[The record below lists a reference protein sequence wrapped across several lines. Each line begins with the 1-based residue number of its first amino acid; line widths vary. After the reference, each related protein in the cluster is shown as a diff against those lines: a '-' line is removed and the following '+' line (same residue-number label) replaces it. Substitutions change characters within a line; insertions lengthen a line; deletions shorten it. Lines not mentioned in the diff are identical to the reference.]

1 MRVVALSM
9 LGVCFSGQVWSQQP
23 AATAPSPVTASAE
36 PRLDSV
42 HRVDPGQMYHRVYA
56 IVPMIGTGTKDDPK
70 RPMFIPPPTQVPTSA
85 VHTGVIGFQ
94 MWLSDD
100 GTMAL
105 VEFVGATPLD
115 LQPIVTSTGQNVTAF
130 ARGKTTQA
138 DVETAFQQYKKGFK
152 FGWSGV
158 RAQ

>member
-1 MRVVALSM
+1 MRAIALLM
-9 LGVCFSGQVWSQQP
+9 LGICFSCQLWSQQP
-23 AATAPSPVTASAE
+23 TATTSAVAASSE

-56 IVPMIGTGTKDDPK
+56 IVPMIGAGTKDDPK
-70 RPMFIPPPTQVPTSA
+70 RPMFMPAPSQVPASA

-100 GTMAL
+100 GTIAL
-105 VEFVGATPLD
+105 VEFVGATPPD
-115 LQPIVTSTGQNVTAF
+115 LQPILSSTAQNVTLF
-130 ARGKTTQA
+130 ERGKTTQA
-138 DVETAFQQYKKGFK
+138 DIEAAFQQYKKGFK
-152 FGWSGV
+152 FGWSLV